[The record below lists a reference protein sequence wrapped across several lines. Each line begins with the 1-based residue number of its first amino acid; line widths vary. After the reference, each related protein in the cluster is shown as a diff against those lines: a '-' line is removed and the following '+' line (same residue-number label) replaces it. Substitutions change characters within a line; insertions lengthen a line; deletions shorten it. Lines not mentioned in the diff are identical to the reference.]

1 MSCRVTVHTSAPGAM
16 EEESTVTSLGIQRQ
30 IPGHS
35 EQEPSHGTRRRNRVR
50 KNYTGKCI
58 K

>member
-1 MSCRVTVHTSAPGAM
+1 M